1 MSRSVTQ
8 RGRDTLLLQLLHDVM
23 SRDHNI
29 LTLIDPRSETLDP
42 RERESEN
49 MGRRLSC
56 DGGGGGQTAGAWDTR
71 GSGAMQTLEL

>member
-8 RGRDTLLLQLLHDVM
+8 RGRDTLLFQLLHDVM

-29 LTLIDPRSETLDP
+29 PTLIDPRSETLDP
-42 RERESEN
+42 RESEN
-49 MGRRLSC
+49 MGRRLGC